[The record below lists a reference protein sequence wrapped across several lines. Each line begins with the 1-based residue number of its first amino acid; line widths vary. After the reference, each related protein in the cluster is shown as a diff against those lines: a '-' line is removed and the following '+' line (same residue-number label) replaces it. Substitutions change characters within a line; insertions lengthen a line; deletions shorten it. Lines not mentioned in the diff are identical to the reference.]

1 MHVMVDGRWL
11 HQGGI
16 GKFAKNI
23 LERRPD
29 HIDLTVVN
37 PPWALADPT
46 SPFRLWRE
54 ISKRK
59 PDVFWSPGFMPPIL
73 AMASSIISIH
83 DLITLEFGN
92 ARKRFYYNN
101 VIRPLARR
109 CRSPRMLAAFKLS
122 KLSEDFLFLLSGN
135 SDARL
140 FEVVKGL
147 GLEGSVVFGGVFAE
161 ELLPSIYRG
170 AVALVFV
177 SLNEGFGIPNIEA
190 FAAGTPVITS
200 NRSAIPEIVEDA
212 ATLVDPTSVE
222 DISNALN
229 SVVVGGASF
238 DRMKIKGKSIARNS
252 RSLQYGEQTCHVR
265 HDRYI
270 HGSRP
275 RNKFEVQHKMLVLSG
290 LKAEPRR

>member
-16 GKFAKNI
+16 GKFARNI
-23 LERRPD
+23 LERCPD

-54 ISKRK
+54 ISRRK

-92 ARKRFYYNN
+92 AQKRFYYNN

-109 CRSPRMLAAFKLS
+109 CRRIVTVSKFSKNLLVDWLDLEDERILVVPNGVAEEFFCPAAAFRLQKPYFLYMGNHRVYKNIPRMLAAFKLS

-135 SDARL
+135 PDARL
-140 FEVVKGL
+140 VEIVKRL

-212 ATLVDPTSVE
+212 ATLVDPTNVE
-222 DISNALN
+222 EY
-229 SVVVGGASF
+229 F
-238 DRMKIKGKSIARNS
+238 
-252 RSLQYGEQTCHVR
+252 
-265 HDRYI
+265 
-270 HGSRP
+270 
-275 RNKFEVQHKMLVLSG
+275 
-290 LKAEPRR
+290 